1 MDTSKKHHKHQKNRT
16 RIKSIVTPRRMKR
29 GKSEEPFLQQDGNNT
44 DSGDDLLNDKDV
56 VTASAKAQEEEEI
69 YKNIMER
76 RAEWNRA
83 RRQNSDDCNV
93 S

>member
-1 MDTSKKHHKHQKNRT
+1 
-16 RIKSIVTPRRMKR
+16 MKR

-56 VTASAKAQEEEEI
+56 VAAAAKAQEEEEV
-69 YKNIMER
+69 YRNIMEK
-76 RAEWNRA
+76 ARA
-83 RRQNSDDCNV
+83 RRKNSDDCNV